1 VQYYVPPDSMVNKDF
16 IRDVLAERKKL
27 MKLSAVKSVNVPH
40 FDEISVKSVF
50 PLFKDDPEIMKYIPD
65 FLAAGKLPDRVYFF
79 NILNTVHPEY
89 M

>member
-1 VQYYVPPDSMVNKDF
+1 
-16 IRDVLAERKKL
+16 
-27 MKLSAVKSVNVPH
+27 
-40 FDEISVKSVF
+40 
-50 PLFKDDPEIMKYIPD
+50 MKYITD

>member
-1 VQYYVPPDSMVNKDF
+1 MQYYVPPEFMVNKDF

-50 PLFKDDPEIMKYIPD
+50 PLFKDDPEIMNYIQD

-79 NILNTVHPEY
+79 NILNTV
-89 M
+89 

>member
-1 VQYYVPPDSMVNKDF
+1 MVNKDF

-65 FLAAGKLPDRVYFF
+65 FPAA
-79 NILNTVHPEY
+79 
-89 M
+89 